1 MKKAPIKE
9 PLEVDLEVVARDLT
23 DKEAE
28 HLQKFIAANKAKLRR
43 AKGKSIPKKRV
54 RRSV

>member
-9 PLEVDLEVVARDLT
+9 PLEVDLEVVDRDLT

-28 HLQKFIAANKAKLRR
+28 HLKRFIAANKAKLRR
-43 AKGKSIPKKRV
+43 VKGSTAKKRV
-54 RRSV
+54 RRSVK

>member
-9 PLEVDLEVVARDLT
+9 PLEVDLEVVSRDLT

-28 HLQKFIAANKAKLRR
+28 HLKEFIAANKARLRR
-43 AKGKSIPKKRV
+43 AKRT
-54 RRSV
+54 RSSLS